1 MAKNAISVARSSK
14 ERTFF
19 FDNVFTEGVMN
30 GALNEIEEMD
40 SRRHVMKDIYSNSI
54 QVNQNKLYGLPSW
67 IPQNT
72 S

>member
-54 QVNQNKLYGLPSW
+54 QVNQNELYGLTSW